1 MNMPSARIITKGHA
15 IRPSIAISAIIGRP
29 LRRITGLGRLLVM
42 LAIGGG
48 HRRLAKLDRVQLSDI
63 GLSPDQALAE
73 ATRPIWDVPPGW
85 RM

>member
-15 IRPSIAISAIIGRP
+15 IRPSIAISAIISRP
-29 LRRITGLGRLLVM
+29 LRRTTWLGRLLDM
-42 LAIGGG
+42 LAIGRGR
-48 HRRLAKLDRVQLSDI
+48 RRLAELDRVQLSDI